1 MYGIFNLHLKFT
13 IKINHSCRV
22 NIPYTIHGSCW
33 DIEGNYVFFVIHE
46 EMELRIFGS
55 EDLEASQLQNN
66 VLRDVIQW
74 RPSGLADAVFWGDLW
89 RQKT

>member
-33 DIEGNYVFFVIHE
+33 DIEEIMSF
-46 EMELRIFGS
+46 L
-55 EDLEASQLQNN
+55 
-66 VLRDVIQW
+66 
-74 RPSGLADAVFWGDLW
+74 
-89 RQKT
+89 